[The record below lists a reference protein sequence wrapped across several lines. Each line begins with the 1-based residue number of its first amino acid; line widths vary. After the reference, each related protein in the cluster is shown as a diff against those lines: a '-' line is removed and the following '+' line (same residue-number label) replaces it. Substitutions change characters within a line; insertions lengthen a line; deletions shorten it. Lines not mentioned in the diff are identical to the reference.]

1 MLEITYFRGILY
13 LLASGGPE
21 LSLEL
26 LADVETDITAAWLI
40 DPSKVLIFIT
50 KTFGGLAVLGQLFS
64 TSVHRG
70 LPRGLEVVE

>member
-1 MLEITYFRGILY
+1 MRAYFRGIIY

-26 LADVETDITAAWLI
+26 LADVETDITSAWLL
-40 DPSKVLIFIT
+40 DPWKVLIYIT
-50 KTFGGLAVLGQLFS
+50 KQFGLAILCQLFS

-70 LPRGLEVVE
+70 LPRGLE